1 METGTN
7 RNVARLRVEIGGES
21 QLVFVEPIA
30 SGPGYY
36 RLSWN
41 DRSYELE
48 VVQLPSGAL
57 SVITPKAGNK
67 SYELRC
73 FETTSSEELLITIGG
88 RQVRARVSDGRCRA
102 RTSTASPDGE
112 HSVVAPMPGRVVR
125 VPVEVG
131 DVVEAGQPLAVVE
144 AMKMENE
151 VTAQAP
157 GVVSDV
163 RTTAGDSVDAG
174 TVLVVVTAGERDG

>member
-1 METGTN
+1 MGAATN
-7 RNVARLRVEIGGES
+7 RNPARLRVEIGGES
-21 QLVFVEPIA
+21 QLVSVEPVDA
-30 SGPGYY
+30 GPGCY
-36 RLSWN
+36 RVSWG

-48 VVQLPSGAL
+48 AVQLPSGAL
-57 SVITPKAGNK
+57 SVITPKSG
-67 SYELRC
+67 YESRELHIY
-73 FETTSSEELLITIGG
+73 ETAPEELLIAIGG
-88 RQVRARVSDGRCRA
+88 RQVRARVSDGRRRA

-125 VPVEVG
+125 VPVAVG

-163 RTTAGDSVDAG
+163 KTTAGDSVDAG
-174 TVLVVVTAGERDG
+174 AVLVVVTAGEQDG